1 MPVKELYVLGNLYL
15 DLESPDETKE
25 HALERLVMKCMREG
39 ISISINRSEI
49 RWTED

>member
-1 MPVKELYVLGNLYL
+1 MKKELYVLGDLCL

-39 ISISINRSEI
+39 ISISIDQAELH
-49 RWTED
+49 WTED